1 LNGVSRLLSRRFS
14 SSIICSVNDRIRP
27 LRLLLY
33 TLCLLLGLSA
43 LILTIPSAA
52 APALQLTP
60 FPTPTPGPDGR
71 IIYVI
76 QPGDTLLRIS
86 LIAGVSV
93 DELRGLNNLIGDTI
107 VVGQELLLGLG
118 GPSQVSPTPGPSPT
132 PTALLPT
139 PSPEAGFGS
148 LCILL
153 FEDRNGDSIR
163 QDAEISIPNGAV
175 SINNRSGSVSL
186 TNNTTGSLEHECY
199 PDMPEG
205 EYAITVAI
213 PEGYNSTTPSN
224 VAVELEAGD
233 ITYLSF
239 GAQKNSEILAESPA
253 AAAAGGRSPIWG
265 MIGGLFLLAGAG
277 LALFAG
283 RLLKGSK

>member
-1 LNGVSRLLSRRFS
+1 MWTAG
-14 SSIICSVNDRIRP
+14 I
-27 LRLLLY
+27 
-33 TLCLLLGLSA
+33 LLGLA
-43 LILTIPSAA
+43 TFILTIPSTISSAA

-71 IIYVI
+71 ILYVV

-86 LIAGVSV
+86 LIAGVPL
-93 DELRGLNNLIGDTI
+93 DELRGLNNLTGDTI
-107 VVGQELLLGLG
+107 IVGQELLLGLG
-118 GPSQVSPTPGPSPT
+118 GPSQVTPTPGPSPT
-132 PTALLPT
+132 PTPLLPT
-139 PSPEAGFGS
+139 PSPEAGYGS

-163 QDAEISIPNGAV
+163 QEAESSIPNGAV
-175 SINNRSGSVSL
+175 SVVNRSGSVSL
-186 TNNTTGSLEHECY
+186 TNNTTSSLEHECY
-199 PDMPEG
+199 PDLPEG
-205 EYAITVAI
+205 EYSITVAI

-224 VAVELEAGD
+224 IAVELEAGD

-239 GAQKNSEILAESPA
+239 GAQKNFETEAESPA
-253 AAAAGGRSPIWG
+253 AASAEGRSPTWG
-265 MIGGLFLLAGAG
+265 IIGGLFLLAGAG